1 MENLYSEVVQDI
13 LGYPGKMIS
22 ASKSSYARA
31 FPDHIVIFNAN
42 LFAGGKKIW
51 FGDLDISESI
61 DSIKELSESI
71 GEDVYVL
78 FEMDGRFG
86 NEENPNL
93 DNAVVIVKPGGEYLL
108 HERLGKRVEL
118 GELKL

>member
-1 MENLYSEVVQDI
+1 MENLYSEVAKDI

-22 ASKSSYARA
+22 SSKSFYSRS
-31 FPDHIVIFNAN
+31 FPDHIVVFNSN

-51 FGDLDISESI
+51 FGDLDVSESI

-93 DNAVVIVKPGGEYLL
+93 DNAVIIVKPGGECLL
-108 HERLGKRVEL
+108 HERLGKSVEL